1 MSPTQPASL
10 APRSAASGTAPI
22 ARRRLL
28 RGATA
33 WGAVPVCLIT
43 ELIGMAAVWVTDS
56 APYNPLHNVI
66 SDLGAR
72 SCTTVPYP
80 YGDVPV
86 CSPLSLVVNLG
97 FILCG
102 ALMILGSLLLAPL
115 LGTKRVQ
122 RGQAWLWGIVG
133 VAAIGAAIP
142 LDVSLLAHS
151 AISLPMVLQGPAIW
165 VTSNGLVRRMP
176 RTAACGKGIA
186 VVAVC
191 ASLAMLLVSMSGTY
205 IGFIQRLSVWPGY
218 AWLGWVGWSLLVQ
231 EMPRPSAA
239 R

>member
-1 MSPTQPASL
+1 
-10 APRSAASGTAPI
+10 
-22 ARRRLL
+22 
-28 RGATA
+28 
-33 WGAVPVCLIT
+33 
-43 ELIGMAAVWVTDS
+43 MAAIWLTDS

-66 SDLGAR
+66 SDLGAHT
-72 SCTTVPYP
+72 CTTIPYP

-86 CSPLSLVVNLG
+86 CSPLSWVVNLG

-122 RGQAWLWGIVG
+122 RAQAWLWCIVG

-142 LDVSLLAHS
+142 LDVNLLAHS
-151 AISLPMVLQGPAIW
+151 VISLPMVLQGPAIW
-165 VTSNGLVRRMP
+165 VTSNGLAHRMP
-176 RTAACGKGIA
+176 RTAAWGKAVA

-218 AWLGWVGWSLLVQ
+218 AWLGWVGWRLLA
-231 EMPRPSAA
+231 EEAPRQATAP
-239 R
+239 